1 MLQRFLDPA
10 VLHGISSLD
19 LVAKTV
25 VDGFVAGLHRS
36 PDFGFSLEFA
46 EYRAYSPGDD
56 LRHVDWN
63 LFARTER
70 CYLKRYRGETNSQL
84 TLLLDA
90 SNSMKYTSHAVTKM
104 DYARY
109 MAASLMYLSLHN
121 QRDPAGLIVFDD
133 EVRNYIRP
141 STRQGQLYRL
151 LAGLEQ
157 AEPAARTDFGK
168 PMKHFQQ
175 FLNRRGIVLVISDFY
190 EQPETIVKAIEP
202 LRFHGSEVV
211 LFHILDPKEIRPELK
226 GPVILV
232 DLETDRKLEVI
243 PDYVKTQY
251 RAKMDHHLE
260 EMRERTQAAGMGY
273 HLLTTDKP
281 LDRALAEY
289 LSLRQSAGSSGGRS
303 VRGGA

>member
-1 MLQRFLDPA
+1 
-10 VLHGISSLD
+10 
-19 LVAKTV
+19 
-25 VDGFVAGLHRS
+25 
-36 PDFGFSLEFA
+36 
-46 EYRAYSPGDD
+46 
-56 LRHVDWN
+56 
-63 LFARTER
+63 
-70 CYLKRYRGETNSQL
+70 
-84 TLLLDA
+84 
-90 SNSMKYTSHAVTKM
+90 M

-109 MAASLMYLSLHN
+109 MAASLFYLSLHN

-141 STRQGQLYRL
+141 STRLGQLYRL

-157 AEPAARTDFGK
+157 AEPAARTDFAK
-168 PMKHFQQ
+168 PMQHFQQ

-190 EQPETIVKAIEP
+190 EQPEVIVKAIEP

-211 LFHILDPKEIRPELK
+211 LFHLLDPQEIHPTMK
-226 GPVILV
+226 GPAVLV

-251 RAKMDHHLE
+251 RAKMDNHLE
-260 EMRERTQAAGMGY
+260 QMRDRAQSAGLGY

-281 LDRALAEY
+281 LDRALTEY
-289 LSLRQSAGSSGGRS
+289 LTLRQSAWPGAGRT